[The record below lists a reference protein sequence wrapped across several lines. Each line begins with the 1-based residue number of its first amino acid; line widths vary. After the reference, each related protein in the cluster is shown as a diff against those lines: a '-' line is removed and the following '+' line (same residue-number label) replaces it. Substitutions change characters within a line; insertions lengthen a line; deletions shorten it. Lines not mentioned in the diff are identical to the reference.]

1 MVRNFIAAALCMA
14 IVAACAG
21 GRKASMAPTSEAPR
35 TSDTSAA
42 AGTPTVDTGPMP
54 GDPKA
59 QIDEAWSAIEIE
71 SKRMNIALAPEPAA
85 GTSPAAQPM
94 TTPLSTDAS
103 CKHANNDRC
112 NDSCTLSDSICKN
125 AEKICRLAT
134 QLAPDEWAAGKCT
147 QAKQTCES
155 AHESCCTCK

>member
-1 MVRNFIAAALCMA
+1 MVKNFVAAALAMA
-14 IVAACAG
+14 LVACAMG
-21 GRKASMAPTSEAPR
+21 GARKSAPSTSPQATETTAG
-35 TSDTSAA
+35 AA
-42 AGTPTVDTGPMP
+42 APAGDTGAMP

-59 QIDEAWSAIEIE
+59 QIDEAWNAIEIE
-71 SKRMNIALAPEPAA
+71 SKRIGLTPAAEPAA
-85 GTSPAAQPM
+85 GTAPPAQAM
-94 TTPLSTDAS
+94 STPLSTDAS
-103 CKHANNDRC
+103 CTHANNDRC

-155 AHESCCTCK
+155 ANDTCCACK